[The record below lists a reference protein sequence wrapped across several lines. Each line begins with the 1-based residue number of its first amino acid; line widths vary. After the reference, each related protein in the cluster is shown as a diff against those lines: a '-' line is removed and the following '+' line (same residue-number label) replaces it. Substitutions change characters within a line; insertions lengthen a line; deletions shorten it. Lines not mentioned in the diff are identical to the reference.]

1 MSKEINIEKMIP
13 PYITID
19 IKQKDQNL
27 WFKSIV
33 LNAHERFIEVKLTEQ
48 FLNSAIMPGDLL
60 QCMIFVED
68 SIYIIEAVVYNIKFI
83 SGSIVL
89 KINDLKTMDNARKHK
104 RYNALLSATFSE
116 DGKLEEHYCIV
127 LNISISGICIITK
140 PKLQEGDIIEICI
153 NYSNSHFITAQY
165 TVNWVLD
172 RGPKNMYG
180 LSIIHIDD
188 KNKFLMSEL
197 IDELEDIEKNSI
209 KLLLEEKSIYLK
221 GLYYEE

>member
-68 SIYIIEAVVYNIKFI
+68 SIYIIEAAVYNIKFI
-83 SGSIVL
+83 
-89 KINDLKTMDNARKHK
+89 
-104 RYNALLSATFSE
+104 LS
-116 DGKLEEHYCIV
+116 
-127 LNISISGICIITK
+127 
-140 PKLQEGDIIEICI
+140 
-153 NYSNSHFITAQY
+153 
-165 TVNWVLD
+165 
-172 RGPKNMYG
+172 
-180 LSIIHIDD
+180 LS
-188 KNKFLMSEL
+188 
-197 IDELEDIEKNSI
+197 
-209 KLLLEEKSIYLK
+209 
-221 GLYYEE
+221 